1 MNMNVAMFFNV
12 ILFFI
17 GANKLKDIF
26 TGGKLPTKRNERTNE
41 MQIISGPSVA
51 RAVDWWIYWLQ
62 LTGPTSREG
71 NVDIYL
77 QVFKF

>member
-51 RAVDWWIYWLQ
+51 RAVELMNLLIAINRSHLQ
-62 LTGPTSREG
+62 RGER
-71 NVDIYL
+71 
-77 QVFKF
+77 